1 MPDIFTIVNLVLT
14 AGIVIGVYKNKI
26 DNKED
31 LSVEYRKLSERLA
44 RLEEKMNLI
53 LYQIKMKGDEK

>member
-1 MPDIFTIVNLVLT
+1 MPDIFTLVNLVLT
-14 AGIVIGVYKNKI
+14 AGIVIGIYKNKV

-31 LSVEYRKLSERLA
+31 LSLEYRKLSERLA